1 MELEKAQEHLAEIH
15 RHLARTEIYRGYRA
29 PFVAASGCLALLG
42 AWLQP
47 AAPADVPFRTFVL
60 YWCAL
65 AAVSLTLVAVSLTLD
80 FLRGSAMDRRKTW
93 SAIGQFL
100 PCLGAG
106 FLLTWT
112 VYFRSPELI
121 PYLPGLWSILFSLGV
136 FASTPYLPS
145 WIPLVASFY
154 LAAGLVLL
162 SLASRGASLNPW
174 GMGLTFGVG
183 QFLGALIL
191 RLQIERGEY
200 GPNEK

>member
-29 PFVAASGCLALLG
+29 SFVAGSGGIALLG
-42 AWLQP
+42 AWFQP
-47 AAPADVPFRTFVL
+47 AIASQGAFRTFVL
-60 YWCAL
+60 YWVAL
-65 AAVSLTLVAVSLTLD
+65 AAANVALVSVSLTMDFVQGSTL
-80 FLRGSAMDRRKTW
+80 DRRKTW
-93 SAIGQFL
+93 SAISQFL

-106 FLLTWT
+106 FLLTWA

-154 LAAGLVLL
+154 LVAGLVLL
-162 SLASRGASLNPW
+162 SLTSAGLSLNPW
-174 GMGLTFGVG
+174 SMGLTFGIG
-183 QFLGALIL
+183 QLIAALIL
-191 RLQIERGEY
+191 RLQIER
-200 GPNEK
+200 K